1 MTRQIILA
9 LLATAALAVAQPGG
23 DEIIKKSIDAQGGA
37 EKIKAVKTLRMT
49 GKAVI
54 GGKVEA
60 QMVYRAKRPSRF
72 RTEVTMQGH
81 LMTEG
86 FDRGLSWISDG
97 TSPQKAPDENAKR
110 AADTADPIGSP
121 LFDYKEKGN
130 TVEFVGKQ
138 DVDGQACYR
147 FNVKLKSGS
156 TGTVYVDQ
164 KSFLTFKTVIRSGD
178 LEAESRLDDYR
189 FVGNIMLP
197 YSNVVRVKGQEVL
210 RIQYDKAEVNVPMED
225 SLFSMPAAKK

>member
-1 MTRQIILA
+1 
-9 LLATAALAVAQPGG
+9 
-23 DEIIKKSIDAQGGA
+23 
-37 EKIKAVKTLRMT
+37 MT

-60 QMVYRAKRPSRF
+60 QMVYRAKRPARF
-72 RTEVTMQGH
+72 RTEVTLQGH
-81 LMTEG
+81 VMTEG
-86 FDRGLSWISDG
+86 FDQGLSWLSDG
-97 TSPQKAPDENAKR
+97 SNPRKAPDENGKR

-130 TVEFVGKQ
+130 TVEFKGKE

-156 TGTVYVDQ
+156 TGTVFVDQ
-164 KSFLTFKTVIRSGD
+164 KSFLTFKTVIKSGD
-178 LEAESRLDDYR
+178 MEAESRLNDYR

-197 YSNVVRVKGQEVL
+197 FSNIVRVKGQEVL
-210 RIQYDKAEVNVPMED
+210 RIEYDKAELNEPMED
-225 SLFSMPAAKK
+225 SLFSMPATKK

>member
-1 MTRQIILA
+1 MTKTTLA
-9 LLATAALAVAQPGG
+9 LLAIAALAVAQPSG
-23 DEIIKKSIDAQGGA
+23 DEIIRKSIDAQGGA
-37 EKIKAVKTLRMT
+37 ENIKAVKTVRMT

-54 GGKVEA
+54 GGKVEG

-72 RTEVTMQGH
+72 RTEVTVQGH
-81 LMTEG
+81 MMTEG
-86 FDRGLSWISDG
+86 FDQGLSWLSDG
-97 TSPQKAPDENAKR
+97 TNPRKAPDENAR
-110 AADTADPIGSP
+110 SAADTADPIGSP

-130 TVEFVGKQ
+130 TVEFAGKQ

-156 TGTVYVDQ
+156 AGVVYVDQ
-164 KSFLTFKTVIRSGD
+164 KSFLTVKTVVRSGD

-197 YSNVVRVKGQEVL
+197 YSNIVRVKGQEVL
-210 RIQYDKAEVNVPMED
+210 RIQYDKVEVNVPMED
-225 SLFSMPAAKK
+225 SLFRMPVAKK